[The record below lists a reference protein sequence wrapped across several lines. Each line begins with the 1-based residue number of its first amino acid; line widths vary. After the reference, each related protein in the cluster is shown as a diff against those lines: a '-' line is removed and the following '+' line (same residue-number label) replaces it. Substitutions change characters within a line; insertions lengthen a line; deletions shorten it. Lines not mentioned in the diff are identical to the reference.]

1 MQLTF
6 INTNKMKDT
15 LFKEFPEVSR
25 EQWKKQIQSDLKG
38 ADYHEKLVYKSREGI
53 DIQPF
58 YHPDDLEESGQPAPP
73 GKWSVCEK
81 ITAVTA
87 HEANTKAKELLEKGA
102 ESLWFVIP
110 SETVAPEILLS
121 GIDLKQIPIFLE
133 PEFLS
138 EKYFILLQK
147 YLKGKENKVYLQT
160 DILGNLART
169 GTWYFDSKQDH
180 KILENRIKRSSGFQS
195 VVSIDTSLYQNAGA
209 SIPEQLAFSLAH
221 INEYLNYLD
230 NRAAGL
236 NDFQPLFK
244 IASGG
249 NYFFEIAKVKALR
262 WLYASLAGEYNL
274 PPQCY
279 ILAQPTLR
287 NKTLYDYNVNLLR
300 TTTECMSAVL
310 GGADAVCNMA
320 YDHIF
325 HHHNDFGERIA
336 RNQLLV
342 MKNEAYFDKVAN
354 PADGAYY
361 MESLTKQ
368 FAEAALEIFKKIEA
382 GGGFLKQLKAGIL
395 QKQIKRSAENE
406 QQQFDNGEL
415 ILIGTNKFPNPED
428 RMNSNLEKD
437 AFTSDFSGN
446 SIIEPIQERR
456 LSKRAEKERLEKEK
470 TVLT

>member
-1 MQLTF
+1 
-6 INTNKMKDT
+6 MKDT

-25 EQWKKQIQSDLKG
+25 EQWKQQIQLDLKG
-38 ADYHEKLVYKSREGI
+38 ADYDEKLVYKSRDGI

-58 YHPDDLEESGQPAPP
+58 YYPGDREETRQPAPP
-73 GKWSVCEK
+73 GKWRICEK

-87 HEANTKAKELLEKGA
+87 REANTKAKEVLEKGA
-102 ESLWFVIP
+102 ESLWFGIP
-110 SETVAPEILLS
+110 SETIEPEILLS

-147 YLKGKENKVYLQT
+147 YLKDKENKVYLQT
-160 DILGNLART
+160 DILGNLAKT
-169 GTWYFDSKQDH
+169 GNWYFDSQQDH
-180 KILENRIKRSSGFQS
+180 KILENRIKRSSGFKS
-195 VVSIDTSLYQNAGA
+195 VLSIDASLYQNAGA
-209 SIPEQLAFSLAH
+209 TIPEELAFSLAH
-221 INEYLNYLD
+221 ANEYLNYLD
-230 NRAAGL
+230 KRAGL
-236 NDFQPLFK
+236 NDFQPQFK
-244 IASGG
+244 ITSGA

-274 PPQCY
+274 PQSCY

-300 TTTECMSAVL
+300 TTTESMSAVL
-310 GGADAVCNMA
+310 GGADAVCNLA

-325 HHHNDFGERIA
+325 HNNNDFGERIA

-361 MESLTKQ
+361 VESLTRQ

-382 GGGFLKQLKAGIL
+382 GGGFLKQLEAGII
-395 QKQIKRSAENE
+395 QKQIKESAEKE

-428 RMNSNLEKD
+428 NMNNNLEKD
-437 AFTSDFSGN
+437 PFSGVF
-446 SIIEPIQERR
+446 SGSSVIETISERR
-456 LSKRAEKERLEKEK
+456 LSERAEKERLEKEK
-470 TVLT
+470 SVLT

>member
-25 EQWKKQIQSDLKG
+25 EQWKQQILSDLKG
-38 ADYHEKLVYKSREGI
+38 ADYDEKLVYKSRDGI

-58 YHPDDLEESGQPAPP
+58 YHPDDSVENGQPAPA
-73 GKWSVCEK
+73 GKWNVCEK

-87 HEANTKAKELLEKGA
+87 GEANTKAKEVLEKGA

-110 SETVAPEILLS
+110 SETVEPEILLS
-121 GIDLKQIPIFLE
+121 GIDLKEIPIFLE

-147 YLKGKENKVYLQT
+147 YLKDKENKVYLQT
-160 DILGNLART
+160 DILGNLAKN
-169 GTWYFDSKQDH
+169 GNWYFDSQQDY
-180 KILENRIKRSSGFQS
+180 KILENRIKISSGFKS
-195 VVSIDTSLYQNAGA
+195 VVSINAALYQNAGA
-209 SIPEQLAFSLAH
+209 TIPEQLAFSLAH
-221 INEYLNYLD
+221 VNEYLNCLD
-230 NRAAGL
+230 KGTAGL

-262 WLYASLAGEYNL
+262 WLYASLAGEYRL
-274 PPQCY
+274 PIDCY

-300 TTTECMSAVL
+300 TTTESMSAVL

-325 HHHNDFGERIA
+325 HNNNDFGERIA

-354 PADGAYY
+354 SADGAYY
-361 MESLTKQ
+361 IESLTRQ
-368 FAEAALEIFKKIEA
+368 FAETALEIFKKIEA
-382 GGGFLKQLKAGIL
+382 GGGFLKQLEAGII
-395 QKQIKRSAENE
+395 QKQIKESAEKE
-406 QQQFDNGEL
+406 QQQFDTGEL
-415 ILIGTNKFPNPED
+415 ILIGTNKFPNPD
-428 RMNSNLEKD
+428 DKMNSDLEKD
-437 AFTSDFSGN
+437 PFSSSVSG
-446 SIIEPIQERR
+446 SPIVEPIPEKR
-456 LSKRAEKERLEKEK
+456 LSERAEKERLEKEK
-470 TVLT
+470 SVLI